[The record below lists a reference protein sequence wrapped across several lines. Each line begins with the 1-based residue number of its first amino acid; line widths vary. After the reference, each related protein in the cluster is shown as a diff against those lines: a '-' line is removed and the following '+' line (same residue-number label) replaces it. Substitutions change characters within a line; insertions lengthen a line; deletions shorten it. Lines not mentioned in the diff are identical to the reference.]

1 MDMRSVTRRVTQA
14 TALAAV
20 ALVALPASSWAWG
33 YGRNV
38 VKDSAG
44 VITVHATAPNG
55 SPSGPYIGALKNPQ
69 TFDVEKAVSNNF
81 WCYGFAYGN
90 VNQHG
95 WVQCDQLQLP

>member
-1 MDMRSVTRRVTQA
+1 MYQSRKLRAVV
-14 TALAAV
+14 LAATVIAV
-20 ALVALPASSWAWG
+20 AMPASAWGWG

-38 VKDSAG
+38 VKASAG
-44 VITVHATAPNG
+44 VITVHDTAPNG
-55 SPSGPYIGALKNPQ
+55 SPSGPYIGALQNPQ

-81 WCYGFAYGN
+81 WCYGFAYGH